1 MRTLARTPLQLA
13 LRPSARLR
21 ASLLLLVAAAAVAVW
36 LSALPRG
43 GLLAIPPLA
52 WMAWRGVARCA
63 GQTLA
68 LRADGSACLIA
79 ADGGERAVEPQAFA
93 ERGPLGVLVL
103 AENGRLWRWPFAG
116 DVLPAALRREL
127 RLWMRDHAQPRQAAA
142 AVLPPHRTTK
152 PG

>member
-1 MRTLARTPLQLA
+1 MRSPLQLA

-21 ASLLLLVAAAAVAVW
+21 AALLALVAAAGVAVW
-36 LSALPRG
+36 LSALPKG

-63 GQTLA
+63 GQTFA
-68 LRADGSACLIA
+68 LRADGSAFLTA
-79 ADGGERAVEPQAFA
+79 ADGKERAVEPRAFA

-103 AENGRLWRWPFAG
+103 EENGRLWRWPFAG

-142 AVLPPHRTTK
+142 ADLPPHRTTK